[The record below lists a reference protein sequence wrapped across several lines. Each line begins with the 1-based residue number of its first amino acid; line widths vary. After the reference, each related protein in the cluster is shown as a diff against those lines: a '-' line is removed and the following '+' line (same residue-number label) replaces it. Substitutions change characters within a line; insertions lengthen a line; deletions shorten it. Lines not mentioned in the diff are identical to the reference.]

1 MRTMLHAGWIAGVAL
16 ALALGIASLR
26 ADLPAATLLAVLG
39 SVQADAA
46 LAWNLSGFVL
56 PGVLVAVFAVA
67 LEAPMRAAGAARGG
81 RIGSTLLLLSGVFF
95 AAQGLL
101 PYDLDDPDTRASQL
115 HVTALSLSLLAF
127 LPATALIAASV
138 RRAPRWA
145 ILRTFGG
152 VLAAA
157 ALACLVLPPA
167 QWLPGVEHP
176 AALAQRTLLALY
188 FGWIALAS
196 AVALRAVQVPD

>member
-1 MRTMLHAGWIAGVAL
+1 MRTMLHAGWMAGVAL
-16 ALALGIASLR
+16 VLALGIASLR
-26 ADLPAATLLAVLG
+26 ADQPAASLLALLG
-39 SVQADAA
+39 SVQADGA
-46 LAWNLSGFVL
+46 LVWNLSGFVL
-56 PGVLVAVFAVA
+56 PGLLVAVFAVA

-101 PYDLDDPDTRASQL
+101 PYDPDNPDARASQL

-127 LPATALIAASV
+127 LPATALIAAGV

-145 ILRTFGG
+145 VLRTVGG
-152 VLAAA
+152 LLAAA
-157 ALACLVLPPA
+157 ALACIVLPPA
-167 QWLPGVEHP
+167 QWLPDVEHP
-176 AALAQRTLLALY
+176 AALAQRMLLALY

-196 AVALRAVQVPD
+196 FVALRAARVPG